1 MAQDSATLGP
11 IKTSGPLIEVRSID
25 WVPDDE
31 RHGKLWHQTPLWFL
45 GNFQYFSIP
54 IGFIGPALGLSLG
67 WTIVAGAAGIL
78 FGTLFMAFHAS
89 QGPTMGL
96 PQMIQSRAQFGY
108 RGVIVPLIATL
119 FTYVAFN
126 IVDTVLLGDG
136 LHSAFGWNPTV
147 VSVIAA
153 IGAGGLAIFGHDW
166 VHKAF
171 RILLYLSLPLMIIV
185 TIGIFTGAAAG
196 GVAAPHV
203 DSTFTWVAFLA
214 QFSAA
219 AAYNITYA
227 PYVSDYSRYLPAS
240 TPARKVIAAVFIG
253 ASTAAIWLIAL
264 GAWLATRLGAAD
276 GLAGL
281 QLAGNNV
288 FNYLGDAV
296 ALLSAMALWAT
307 MGMNAYGGML
317 TVLTAVDSFK
327 KLQPN
332 RFHRV
337 VTIVI
342 LTAIWFVISE
352 IITGGAVATVA
363 TSLTLMLY
371 LLVPWTATNLVDF
384 FFVRRGHYAITDLF
398 RPDGIYGVWGWRGLT
413 AYAVGL
419 AVEIPFMV
427 LPQLGS
433 WSYIGPLA
441 NAMDKVDIA
450 WLVGLVVSGL
460 VYLLLSRSL
469 DLTAERKAE
478 KASDALLGHGKG
490 ASGHA

>member
-1 MAQDSATLGP
+1 MTQNSATTGSVKAGAP
-11 IKTSGPLIEVRSID
+11 VIEVRSID

-67 WTIVAGAAGIL
+67 WTIFAGASGIL

-108 RGVIVPLIATL
+108 RGVVVPLFATL
-119 FTYVAFN
+119 FTYLAFN
-126 IVDTVLLGDG
+126 IVDTVLLADG
-136 LHSAFGWNPTV
+136 LNSAFGWDPTV
-147 VSVIAA
+147 VSVVAA
-153 IGAGGLAIFGHDW
+153 VGAGGLAIFGHDW
-166 VHKAF
+166 LHRAF
-171 RILLYLSLPLMIIV
+171 RILLYCSLPLMVIV
-185 TIGIFTGAAAG
+185 TIGVFTGAAAG
-196 GVAAPHV
+196 GADAAPI
-203 DSTFTWVAFLA
+203 DSSFTWVAFIA

-227 PYVSDYSRYLPAS
+227 PYVSDYSRYLPS
-240 TPARKVIAAVFIG
+240 TTPARKVIAAVFLG

-264 GAWLATRLGAAD
+264 GAWLATRLGATD

-288 FNYLGDAV
+288 LGHLGDAV

-317 TVLTAVDSFK
+317 TVLTGVDSFK
-327 KLQPN
+327 KLRP
-332 RFHRV
+332 RRVHRV

-342 LTAIWFVISE
+342 LTVVWYVISQV
-352 IITGGAVATVA
+352 ITGGAVATVA

-371 LLVPWTATNLVDF
+371 LLVPWTATNLVDY

-419 AVEIPFMV
+419 VVEVPFMV
-427 LPQLGS
+427 LPEIGS

-441 NAMDKVDIA
+441 QAIGGVDIA
-450 WLVGLVVSGL
+450 WLIGLVVSGL
-460 VYLLLSRSL
+460 VYLLVSRSL
-469 DLTAERKAE
+469 DLDRERTAE
-478 KASDALLGHGKG
+478 KASDVQLGHGHG
-490 ASGHA
+490 ASRHA